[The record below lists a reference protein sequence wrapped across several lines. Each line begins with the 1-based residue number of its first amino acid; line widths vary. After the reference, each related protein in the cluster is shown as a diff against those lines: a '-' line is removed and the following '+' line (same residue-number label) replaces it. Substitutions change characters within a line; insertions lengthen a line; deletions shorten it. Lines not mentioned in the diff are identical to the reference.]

1 MIFMK
6 EKNCNKWRASQYA
19 GYSLTEGSKEY
30 CLMFCEE
37 LEVREDMSTK
47 PCKKCNGDFFKE
59 DN

>member
-1 MIFMK
+1 MK
-6 EKNCNKWRASQYA
+6 EKNCNKCCASQYA